1 MLSYRILAKKHIAAI
16 WLLLKTEQ
24 ETVLVSYL
32 VIYHGVSV
40 GNLEFVRPTEQW
52 EIIFRSKVM
61 PYYFIPLANQTAV
74 YLSLERWKARKHIF
88 AASIL
93 STARTLLSICLP
105 SGSEHKIALFQTVD
119 VILQPAML
127 LKTSLTNRLYIEEVF
142 WNRAQARDRFKLLVC
157 FKKQQKPLDWWNT
170 LSWWEYCEM
179 WVIVQKYNILDIF
192 R

>member
-1 MLSYRILAKKHIAAI
+1 MK
-16 WLLLKTEQ
+16 
-24 ETVLVSYL
+24 TVLVSYL
-32 VIYHGVSV
+32 VSYLKPWCFCCRHE
-40 GNLEFVRPTEQW
+40 GNPEFVRPTKQW
-52 EIIFRSKVM
+52 QIILRCKVM
-61 PYYFIPLANQTAV
+61 PYYFIPLANQPAV

-105 SGSEHKIALFQTVD
+105 SGSEHKIALFQFVD

-142 WNRAQARDRFKLLVC
+142 WAQARDRFKLLVC
-157 FKKQQKPLDWWNT
+157 FKKQQKPLDWWIT